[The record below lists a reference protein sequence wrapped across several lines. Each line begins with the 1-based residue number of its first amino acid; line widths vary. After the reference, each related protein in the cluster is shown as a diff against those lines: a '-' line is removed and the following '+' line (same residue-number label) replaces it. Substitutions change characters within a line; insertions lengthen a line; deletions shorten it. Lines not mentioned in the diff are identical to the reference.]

1 LTINPQAKIC
11 VMGVLTAFYSFTDC
25 GNLKMIDILIS
36 YHKHHWPLSEGS
48 IELHANNHTFANSN
62 APMIAI

>member
-1 LTINPQAKIC
+1 
-11 VMGVLTAFYSFTDC
+11 MGVLTAFYSFTDC